1 VTAFDDRRSRTS
13 SEDINLDLGF
23 GAVVTRESRERLL
36 NRDGTFN
43 VRREGLKYWESLSL
57 YHYFLTISWPKFMTY
72 VVGSYIAANTLFA
85 FGYLACGDGALT
97 GFDKAFTFGRFGIAF
112 FFSVET
118 IATIGYGNI
127 VPLTL
132 AANVLMTIESLVG
145 IVSFAIVAGIVFAR
159 FARPMAEI
167 VFSRSA
173 VIGPYRD
180 VKAFMFRIVNQR
192 RSELVDVKA
201 NVILARRKKGGSDL
215 DREFIS
221 LKLERPGVAFF
232 PLAWTVVHPIDQS
245 SPLWDYDEQDLREC
259 DVEFLVMLNGF
270 DETFSQNVHT
280 RSSYKSSEVVWGAR
294 FRTVFNPPRPDGT
307 ISIDVRKLHE
317 IEPAPLPA

>member
-1 VTAFDDRRSRTS
+1 MTAFDDRRSRTS

-72 VVGSYIAANTLFA
+72 IVGSYIAANTLFA

-145 IVSFAIVAGIVFAR
+145 IVGFAIVAGIVFAR
-159 FARPMAEI
+159 FARPIAEI

-192 RSELVDVKA
+192 RSELVDVRA
-201 NVILARRKKGGSDL
+201 NVILARRKKGGSNL
-215 DREFIS
+215 DREFVS

-259 DVEFLVMLNGF
+259 DVEFLIMLNGF

-294 FRTVFNPPRPDGT
+294 FRSVFNPPRPDGT

-317 IEPAPLPA
+317 IERAPLPA